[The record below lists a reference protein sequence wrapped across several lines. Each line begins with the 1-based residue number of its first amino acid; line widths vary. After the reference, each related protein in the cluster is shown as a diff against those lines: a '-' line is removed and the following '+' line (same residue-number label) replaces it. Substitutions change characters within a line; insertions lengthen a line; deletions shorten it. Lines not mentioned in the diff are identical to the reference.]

1 MGTDLACDGGV
12 PLRIDESGR
21 NGKACQA
28 LVKRFESRRLA
39 Q

>member
-1 MGTDLACDGGV
+1 
-12 PLRIDESGR
+12 LRIDESGR